1 MSSTPPMTR
10 RELRAAERAAEAAA
24 APPPIFPATPIAP
37 EPSAEPQPEAA
48 PTTGPTPTTG
58 SSYVVPV
65 VAETAPTP
73 SYVPPAAAEPVPA
86 SPNPVAAP
94 APQASAPADNLFTYP
109 EARVTAP
116 VIDLGAK
123 DADDVVETSKSRTAK
138 TPKAAR
144 VAKEPKAAKEP
155 KSAAKK
161 KPEADDKGV
170 NLLALISIVAGVVS
184 GAFAFVP
191 TLSFAALPI
200 GGVALLTAI
209 IAILLPGY
217 KKLISVIA
225 ILLALAGGGY
235 SAYAQFGDAIL
246 SPEVATSSVTYS
258 VTGDGVSG
266 PIMYTYFYMSGPAS
280 TDSDLP
286 EKLPWT
292 TTIPVTPVSEMRPV
306 RPSDSD
312 GVEQPIFELIAMPR
326 SEGEFTCKITV
337 DGVVVAENTSSGS
350 EELRC
355 TNNPDALP
363 IPDETTP

>member
-24 APPPIFPATPIAP
+24 APPPIFPASPIVP
-37 EPSAEPQPEAA
+37 ERAVEPQQEAA

-65 VAETAPTP
+65 VAETEPTP
-73 SYVPPAAAEPVPA
+73 SYVPPTAVEPVPA

-94 APQASAPADNLFTYP
+94 APQASVPADDLFTYP
-109 EARVTAP
+109 EARATAP

-123 DADDVVETSKSRTAK
+123 DADDAVETSKSRTAK
-138 TPKAAR
+138 A
-144 VAKEPKAAKEP
+144 AKEPKAA
-155 KSAAKK
+155 AKK
-161 KPEADDKGV
+161 KPEPEDKGV

-217 KKLISVIA
+217 KKVISVIA

-235 SAYAQFGDAIL
+235 SAYAQFGDTIF
-246 SPEVATSSVTYS
+246 SPEVATSSVKYE
-258 VTGDGVSG
+258 VTGDGVAGPVMYSYSYTSG
-266 PIMYTYFYMSGPAS
+266 PISA
-280 TDSDLP
+280 DSDLP
-286 EKLPWT
+286 DELPWVKT
-292 TTIPVTPVSEMRPV
+292 VPV
-306 RPSDSD
+306 RPSDAD
-312 GVEQPIFELIAMPR
+312 VVEKPVFELTTMPS
-326 SEGEFTCKITV
+326 SEGDFTCKITV
-337 DGVVVAENTSSGS
+337 DGVVVAENTSSGT

-355 TNNPDALP
+355 TNNPDVLP
-363 IPDETTP
+363 LLEETTP